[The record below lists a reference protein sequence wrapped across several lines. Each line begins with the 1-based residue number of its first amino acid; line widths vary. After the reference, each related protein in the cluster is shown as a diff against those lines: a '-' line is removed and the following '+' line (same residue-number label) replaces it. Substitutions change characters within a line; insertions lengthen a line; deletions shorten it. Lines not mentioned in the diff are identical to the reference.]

1 MHISQKFLKNHIK
14 DLQVYCPQEL
24 RLVFIELS
32 LPRKPNSAV
41 GTMYK
46 HPSMQYYKFNNH
58 FLENLLNKIETEKK
72 YSILAGDRNLNSIK
86 YSQTTAINEFPEI
99 IL

>member
-1 MHISQKFLKNHIK
+1 
-14 DLQVYCPQEL
+14 
-24 RLVFIELS
+24 
-32 LPRKPNSAV
+32 
-41 GTMYK
+41 
-46 HPSMQYYKFNNH
+46 MQYYKFNNH

-86 YSQTTAINEFPEI
+86 YSQTTAINQFPEI